1 MKRKRSNSDS
11 VFIFCSVLNFLQL
24 RYLRVILLYKIRL
37 MKLFSLILGLGLILT
52 FSASAARECKSQRY
66 KTFAEQL
73 ASLEPNGDLDLID
86 LDLFPGGSFVSGYE
100 YEVEPAY
107 TKGLYSRTDSWL
119 VETKL
124 KPEHGFNIADGFDGK
139 VSAGLEQQTV
149 ASFKRFFND
158 PCKAMTATPYSP
170 RRIPLK
176 AKIALGPK
184 FNVGDYFLFR
194 GSVGFVAS
202 AEILSLIGSSLW
214 GVGLSGSYLME
225 GFYQIH
231 IVRIDENHVRF
242 KVVAHRGKNI
252 SASLGLGYE
261 KEFDVFS
268 LNTLNNQLE
277 KFVNTKPIKIS
288 ANYGKSKVFMVD
300 YVLNL
305 RDEKVASAFEKVLP
319 KLKLFKNLQMT
330 KAFNKMDIDSNILL
344 DLSPLEDLF
353 REDYRNQNVGRIKRN
368 IRTSSEQNSYGFGLH
383 VGNKILG
390 FKLDKGISTALMSI
404 KADDDT
410 VQRFLLKSWER
421 NWDGRFLYSFLR
433 STKEDSL
440 SALFSADE
448 KFEELV
454 PVNIV
459 KRMQHKRN
467 KFSYSNFQKL
477 KKVLKK
483 ALPSEI
489 YRTIPFETWTQ
500 KPKEKF
506 VNYGLRFELLMAPDS
521 ILSAPELNAEQIK
534 VLFRDH
540 ILSKGLSF
548 ADYFGTDDDRDD
560 NGLSSE
566 EQFEISLSQL
576 SRLLAKALNQKI
588 PAKERVNLITSLRAN
603 TLFSESGISF
613 MMVLHPE
620 KMKQNY
626 HLDLDISSNEAIIDY
641 SFGDSSLSN
650 LYKKILTIKAALDDD
665 ALDLLREAESI
676 SSIPKAG

>member
-1 MKRKRSNSDS
+1 MVK
-11 VFIFCSVLNFLQL
+11 FLHL
-24 RYLRVILLYKIRL
+24 LYLPTSLLYKL
-37 MKLFSLILGLGLILT
+37 QCMKLFSLILGLGLIWT
-52 FSASAARECKSQRY
+52 FSASASRECKTQRY
-66 KTFAEQL
+66 RTFVEQL
-73 ASLEPNGDLDLID
+73 ATLEPQADLDLIN

-100 YEVEPAY
+100 YEVQPAY

-119 VETKL
+119 IETKL
-124 KPEHGFNIADGFDGK
+124 KPEHVLDIADGIDGK
-139 VSAGLEQQTV
+139 LSAGLEQQTV
-149 ASFKRFFND
+149 ATFTRFFSD
-158 PCKAMTATPYSP
+158 PCKAMTANPYSP

-176 AKIALGPK
+176 AKVALGPK

-202 AEILSLIGSSLW
+202 AEILSLIGSSVW

-231 IVRIDENHVRF
+231 IVRIDDKHVRF

-252 SASLGLGYE
+252 SASLGVGYE
-261 KEFDVFS
+261 KEFDVFK
-268 LNTLNNQLE
+268 LNQLNNQLE
-277 KFVNTKPIKIS
+277 KFVNTKPIKIT
-288 ANYGKSKVFMVD
+288 ANYAKSKVFMVD
-300 YVLNL
+300 YVLDL
-305 RDEKVASAFEKVLP
+305 TDDRVADAFEKVLP

-330 KAFNKMDIDSNILL
+330 NAFRKMDIDSNILL

-353 REDYRNQNVGRIKRN
+353 REDYRDQNVKRIKRN
-368 IRTSSEQNSYGFGLH
+368 IRTSSEQNAYGFGLH

-390 FKLDKGISTALMSI
+390 FKLDKGISTAMMSI
-404 KADDDT
+404 KADDDS
-410 VQRFLLKSWER
+410 VQRFLLKTWER
-421 NWDGRFLYSFLR
+421 TWDGRFLYSFLR
-433 STKEDSL
+433 SKKEDSL

-467 KFSYSNFQKL
+467 KFSFSNFQKL
-477 KKVLKK
+477 KTVLKK
-483 ALPSEI
+483 ALPAEI
-489 YRTIPFETWTQ
+489 YRTIPLQNWPQ
-500 KPKEKF
+500 RPKQKF

-521 ILSAPELNAEQIK
+521 ILSAPALSPDEIK

-540 ILSKGLSF
+540 MLSKGLNIE
-548 ADYFGTDDDRDD
+548 DYFGQDSDRDEY
-560 NGLSSE
+560 GSSSHD
-566 EQFEISLSQL
+566 QFEYSLEQL
-576 SRLLAKALNQKI
+576 ARLLSKALNQKI
-588 PAKERVNLITSLRAN
+588 PAKDRINLITTLRAN

-613 MMVLHPE
+613 MMALRPE

-641 SFGDSSLSN
+641 SFGDSELSS

-676 SSIPKAG
+676 SLPKAG